1 MADEDKPQFAA
12 DPELERAKAW
22 WKDHGR
28 AIVGGAVIGLSA
40 VIGFNYWQ
48 HHQETQAET
57 ASNLFEQLQYLIQTE
72 SEVEADADADATD
85 ADATDETE
93 TDSETTA
100 AIQATA
106 DELMSAYAS
115 TPYAIH
121 AAFAL
126 AKLAVDG
133 GDLDRGAQ
141 ALEWVLANSEDD
153 GLLHIARLRL
163 ASVLLATGAADDA
176 VALLQSQI
184 GETAGFGTRYNELI
198 GDAYLQKGD
207 TAGAR
212 SAYEASV
219 EALPPASAER
229 AVLKLKLDGLGG

>member
-1 MADEDKPQFAA
+1 MADEDKPQFAQ

-72 SEVEADADADATD
+72 ADAEDD
-85 ADATDETE
+85 ADATDEAETE
-93 TDSETTA
+93 TETTA
-100 AIQATA
+100 AIQAAA

>member
-1 MADEDKPQFAA
+1 MADEDKPQFAQ

-72 SEVEADADADATD
+72 AEADDDADADATD
-85 ADATDETE
+85 EAE

-106 DELMSAYAS
+106 DELMSVYAS

-141 ALEWVLANSEDD
+141 SLEWVLANSEDD

>member
-1 MADEDKPQFAA
+1 MADEDKPQFAQ

-72 SEVEADADADATD
+72 ADAEDD

-93 TDSETTA
+93 TETDTETDSESTA

>member
-1 MADEDKPQFAA
+1 MADEDKPQFAG

-72 SEVEADADADATD
+72 AEDDADETD
-85 ADATDETE
+85 EAETE